1 MKPTALI
8 WLLLI
13 LSTTALADHHKKP
26 IGPMNGAGKALH
38 FATTPQHAAALAKQR
53 QPGKVLSVKR
63 NNGFYKVKM
72 LHEGKVR
79 YVTVK
84 AK

>member
-1 MKPTALI
+1 MKLKHWI
-8 WLLLI
+8 WL
-13 LSTTALADHHKKP
+13 ALMIPALAQADHHRSP
-26 IGPMNGAGKALH
+26 AAHGAGASS
-38 FATTPQHAAALAKQR
+38 PQQAAAIAKQR

-79 YVTVK
+79 YMTIK
-84 AK
+84 AKP